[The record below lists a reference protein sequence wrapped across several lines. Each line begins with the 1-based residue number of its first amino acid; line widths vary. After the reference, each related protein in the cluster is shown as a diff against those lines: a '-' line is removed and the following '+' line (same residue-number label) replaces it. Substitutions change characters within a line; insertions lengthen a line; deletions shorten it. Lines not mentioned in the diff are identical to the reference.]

1 MEAADESMLAAAE
14 ALVLCS
20 QSRLDRPSPATSD
33 DLWSPDRPESATNL
47 EKIPSLFL
55 PPWGIRSKRSFCRC
69 ILKTEVG
76 GILLRRSQEAS
87 RVPPLPSISP
97 PLPSLNQ
104 WKRRRPCPLSRSH
117 LPSAAS
123 GEPSVPRSGIIKKVA
138 ERSASVPVAIPAL
151 KPIRRQG
158 KKKTTAELRAQER
171 ALVDENTMLEK
182 MVESKR
188 KEMEALI
195 AENVRLKSEK
205 IVMCSR
211 VVEM

>member
-14 ALVLCS
+14 ALTEVGEDS
-20 QSRLDRPSPATSD
+20 SAAVAGGQPSPATPLD
-33 DLWSPDRPESATNL
+33 FATASVPSTSGS
-47 EKIPSLFL
+47 EDAPSSFEIP
-55 PPWGIRSKRSFCRC
+55 P
-69 ILKTEVG
+69 
-76 GILLRRSQEAS
+76 A
-87 RVPPLPSISP
+87 
-97 PLPSLNQ
+97 
-104 WKRRRPCPLSRSH
+104 KRRL
-117 LPSAAS
+117 S

>member
-1 MEAADESMLAAAE
+1 M
-14 ALVLCS
+14 
-20 QSRLDRPSPATSD
+20 PG
-33 DLWSPDRPESATNL
+33 
-47 EKIPSLFL
+47 
-55 PPWGIRSKRSFCRC
+55 WGYRHFSYRA
-69 ILKTEVG
+69 VG
-76 GILLRRSQEAS
+76 SS
-87 RVPPLPSISP
+87 
-97 PLPSLNQ
+97 
-104 WKRRRPCPLSRSH
+104 
-117 LPSAAS
+117 
-123 GEPSVPRSGIIKKVA
+123 VA

-205 IVMCSR
+205 ASLQHSR
-211 VVEM
+211 VAEAAARPLFLLPDLNEPLTEA